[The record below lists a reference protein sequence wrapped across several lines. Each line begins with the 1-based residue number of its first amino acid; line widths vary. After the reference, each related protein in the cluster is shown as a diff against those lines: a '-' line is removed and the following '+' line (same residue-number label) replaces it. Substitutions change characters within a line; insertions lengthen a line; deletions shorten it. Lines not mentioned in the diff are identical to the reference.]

1 MTSRSKKSFLTGFL
15 GQALLLSRLFLW
27 WTQPMTAPRAI
38 ENNRFRGMMY
48 GYLWWIIDPEKRI
61 YAAIGDSGN
70 VIYVNAPQRIVIA
83 VASSFKPAIYD
94 RADFIWEHIEPF
106 VLEQRE
112 KIDAKKGKY
121 RRFYKKCVDNAVSF
135 RYNNRAD
142 LRDSTM
148 ARWSSG

>member
-94 RADFIWEHIEPF
+94 RVDFIREHIEPF
-106 VLEQRE
+106 MLEQRE
-112 KIDAKKGKY
+112 KADAKEGKIP
-121 RRFYKKCVDNAVSF
+121 S
-135 RYNNRAD
+135 
-142 LRDSTM
+142 LL
-148 ARWSSG
+148 